1 MLHVDTLIIG
11 GAVMGSSIAYWL
23 SENQDYDGTIVVVE
37 PDPTYAHSSTA
48 LSEASIR
55 HQFSQPV
62 NIKLSMFATE
72 FFSNFHDNVQVNE
85 DAPDLPF
92 RETGYLFLAS
102 QDGMENLISNHEI
115 QKECGAEVALLNPKE
130 ILERF
135 PYMNV

>member
-62 NIKLSMFATE
+62 NIKLSIKETKPKKNFE
-72 FFSNFHDNVQVNE
+72 FLLPARLIVLRYNSLNIFSFIILHD
-85 DAPDLPF
+85 LIL
-92 RETGYLFLAS
+92 LFILY
-102 QDGMENLISNHEI
+102 EI
-115 QKECGAEVALLNPKE
+115 
-130 ILERF
+130 
-135 PYMNV
+135 Y